1 MSLCGIRWNPSNI
14 NTAAVADIAADSH
27 SKSSTIA
34 QLCVCVWK
42 REKELLPYF
51 SFPPGLLLLGHFE
64 GELGRIHIL
73 CDVIVLAFS

>member
-1 MSLCGIRWNPSNI
+1 MGLCGIRWNPSNI
-14 NTAAVADIAADSH
+14 NTAAAADTAADSH

-34 QLCVCVWK
+34 QLCVWE
-42 REKELLPYF
+42 REKETF
-51 SFPPGLLLLGHFE
+51 TLLLFRSGTFVVGALW